1 MIVALIC
8 GIVFSLIAQAVRLNT
23 FDKIIAT
30 ALLRSTDVIQ
40 ILLFAIA
47 VSSVAFFIEY
57 LFGGAIV
64 EVKPFYLVG
73 IVTGG
78 ILFGAGIALLG
89 YCPGTMTMALA
100 EGKIDALF
108 GYAGGILA
116 GLLFTIIYPSIL
128 PALGPN
134 FGAIN
139 LYPTNDVAAGLTVV
153 IYSALLVIVAIRLS
167 RNKKNRN

>member
-8 GIVFSLIAQAVRLNT
+8 GIIFSLIAQAVRLNT

-30 ALLRSTDVIQ
+30 ALLRSTEVIQ

-47 VSSVAFFIEY
+47 VSSVAFFAEY
-57 LFGGAIV
+57 LFGGAVV

-73 IVTGG
+73 IVLGG
-78 ILFGAGIALLG
+78 ILFGAGIAFLG

-100 EGKIDALF
+100 EGKIDAIF
-108 GYAGGILA
+108 GYTGGILA
-116 GLLFTIIYPSIL
+116 GLLFTVVYPSIL

-139 LYPTNDVAAGLTVV
+139 LYPKNNVAAAILVV
-153 IYSALLVIVAIRLS
+153 AYSAFLIIIAIRL
-167 RNKKNRN
+167 NRNEKHRD